1 MDVSGMQHDKPALDA
16 AEPASLERGDR
27 VVMSELGRR
36 RHPRYG
42 FRQGTIVGYGSPN
55 SRRVKFDDS
64 KTVQSIHVGYLE
76 ILPPHHAAASAAHA
90 ITASSSGTPSKDRAS
105 TSPP

>member
-1 MDVSGMQHDKPALDA
+1 MVAIRRDQPTHDATDTPL
-16 AEPASLERGDR
+16 LERGDR
-27 VVMSELGRR
+27 VVMSELGRQ

-64 KTVQSIHVGYLE
+64 KTVQSIHIGYLE
-76 ILPPHHAAASAAHA
+76 QLPPTPAAAPIAHA
-90 ITASSSGTPSKDRAS
+90 ISGSPSVTPRKDRAS
-105 TSPP
+105 PASR

>member
-1 MDVSGMQHDKPALDA
+1 MDTEGMRRDEPALDA
-16 AEPASLERGDR
+16 PVAASLERGDR
-27 VVMSELGRR
+27 VVMSELGRQ

-64 KTVQSIHVGYLE
+64 KTVQSIHVGYLK
-76 ILPPHHAAASAAHA
+76 LLRPKRAAASAAHT
-90 ITASSSGTPSKDRAS
+90 ITRSPAGTPNKDRAS
-105 TSPP
+105 PSPR